1 MERNL
6 DKDMVV
12 TSQKD
17 AGNKLH
23 ESRPAL
29 SAVVGGNYEQETLC
43 WSELK
48 PCILVVDDEVM
59 VRKQLEWFYKQRGFR
74 VLTAPSA
81 EEALEFLGGG
91 EIDLV
96 VTDIRLPGMDGLQ
109 LIERMKE
116 ICPDVPVIA
125 ITGYGDMETAV
136 EVLKQGA
143 RDFIVKPFSALAIQQ
158 STVAALEK
166 MRVFMEIRHLRRSFN
181 DGGEF
186 GGMLS
191 KTAEMHRVFEII
203 RLVAPTDMTVL
214 VVGETGTGK
223 ELVANAI
230 HYHSPRRNGPF
241 ITINC
246 AGFPETLLESELFGY
261 ERGAFTG
268 AEHSRQGKVELAHG
282 GTLFLD
288 EIESISM
295 VMQGKLLRVLEDQKV
310 QRLGSSRSIQ
320 IDMRVITATNVP
332 LEDLVA
338 EGRMRS
344 DFYYR
349 INVVPIRLIPL
360 RERREDISLLVQDF
374 LHHHHVA
381 VQKGITGISQ
391 RAMNQIMQY
400 SWPGNIRE
408 LQNALER
415 AIVLTTGHVIEKVDD
430 LPKKASR
437 VQEGPIVAAPD
448 LSLSQWLQ
456 AQERQYLTQQLKAFG
471 GRVDLTAKACRI
483 GGRTLSRKIR
493 FYGLDKKTLRPE
505 SPPQKRPPDLSR
517 KLMNQHRI

>member
-1 MERNL
+1 MVAASKKEPGERL
-6 DKDMVV
+6 G
-12 TSQKD
+12 
-17 AGNKLH
+17 A
-23 ESRPAL
+23 SRSTPSGAE
-29 SAVVGGNYEQETLC
+29 GGKYEQGDPC
-43 WSELK
+43 WGDLK

-59 VRKQLEWFYKQRGFR
+59 VRKQLERLYVQGGFR

-81 EEALEFLGGG
+81 EEAWEYLGGG

-96 VTDIRLPGMDGLQ
+96 VTDIRLPGMDGVQ
-109 LIERMKE
+109 LIARMKE

-125 ITGYGDMETAV
+125 ITGYGDIDTAV

-143 RDFIVKPFSALAIQQ
+143 RDFIIKPFSAPAIQQ
-158 STVAALEK
+158 STRAALEK
-166 MRVFMEIRHLRRSFN
+166 MRVFMEIRHLRRSLNN

-186 GGMLS
+186 GGILS
-191 KTAEMHRVFEII
+191 KTVEMRRVFEII
-203 RLVAPTDMTVL
+203 RLVAPTDMTIL
-214 VVGETGTGK
+214 VEGETGTGK

-230 HYHSPRRNGPF
+230 HYHSPRRDGPF

-246 AGFPETLLESELFGY
+246 AGFPETLLESELFGH

-268 AEHSRQGKVELAHG
+268 AEQSRAGKVELAHG

-288 EIESISM
+288 EIESISA

-338 EGRMRS
+338 QGRMRS

-349 INVVPIRLIPL
+349 INVVPIYLIPL

-374 LHHHHVA
+374 LHHHPVA
-381 VQKGITGISQ
+381 VQKGITGICQ
-391 RAMNQIMQY
+391 GTMNQLMQY

-415 AIVLTTGHVIEKVDD
+415 AIALATDSVIENVN
-430 LPKKASR
+430 LPKRVSR
-437 VQEGPIVAAPD
+437 VQEGQNIATPD
-448 LSLSQWLQ
+448 LSLSQWLG
-456 AQERQYLTQQLKAFG
+456 AQEKQYLIQQLKAFG
-471 GRVDLTAKACRI
+471 GRVGLTAKACKI
-483 GGRTLSRKIR
+483 GERTLSRKIR
-493 FYGLDKKTLRPE
+493 FYGLDKKTLRQKAPDRGDLPVCVLPSNQPVIPE
-505 SPPQKRPPDLSR
+505 QTG
-517 KLMNQHRI
+517 N

>member
-1 MERNL
+1 M
-6 DKDMVV
+6 
-12 TSQKD
+12 
-17 AGNKLH
+17 
-23 ESRPAL
+23 
-29 SAVVGGNYEQETLC
+29 GGKNEQGDPC

-59 VRKQLEWFYKQRGFR
+59 VRKQLERLYMQDGFR
-74 VLTAPSA
+74 VSTAPSA
-81 EEALEFLGGG
+81 EEALEYLSGG

-96 VTDIRLPGMDGLQ
+96 VTDIRLPGMDGVQ
-109 LIERMKE
+109 LIARMKE

-125 ITGYGDMETAV
+125 ITGYRDIETAV

-143 RDFIVKPFSALAIQQ
+143 RDFIVKPFSAPAIQQ
-158 STVAALEK
+158 STWAALEK
-166 MRVFMEIRHLRRSFN
+166 MRVFMEIRHLRRSLN
-181 DGGEF
+181 DSGEF
-186 GGMLS
+186 GGILS

-214 VVGETGTGK
+214 VEGETGTGK

-230 HYHSPRRNGPF
+230 HYHSPRRDGPF

-246 AGFPETLLESELFGY
+246 AGFPESLLESELFGH

-268 AEHSRQGKVELAHG
+268 AEQSRAGKVELAHG

-288 EIESISM
+288 EIESIST

-332 LEDLVA
+332 LDDLVA
-338 EGRMRS
+338 QGRMRS

-349 INVVPIRLIPL
+349 INVVPIYLIPL

-374 LHHHHVA
+374 LHHHPVA
-381 VQKGITGISQ
+381 VQKGITGMSQ
-391 RAMNQIMQY
+391 KVMNQLMQY

-415 AIVLTTGHVIEKVDD
+415 AIALTTDRVIEKVN
-430 LPKKASR
+430 LPKSVSR
-437 VQEGPIVAAPD
+437 VHEDQNIATPD
-448 LSLSQWLQ
+448 FSLSQWLQ
-456 AQERQYLTQQLKAFG
+456 AQEKQYLTQRLKAFG
-471 GRVDLTAKACRI
+471 GRVDLTANACQI
-483 GGRTLSRKIR
+483 GERTLSRKIR
-493 FYGLDKKTLRPE
+493 FYGLDRKTLRQKAPE
-505 SPPQKRPPDLSR
+505 RGDLPVWVPPSKRPVNPEQTS
-517 KLMNQHRI
+517 H

>member
-1 MERNL
+1 
-6 DKDMVV
+6 MVV
-12 TSQKD
+12 TSNKD
-17 AGNKLH
+17 PGKRLD
-23 ESRPAL
+23 ESRSTL
-29 SAVVGGNYEQETLC
+29 SGGGKNEQGDPC

-48 PCILVVDDEVM
+48 PCILVVDDEAM
-59 VRKQLEWFYKQRGFR
+59 VRKQLERLYTQCGFK
-74 VLTAPSA
+74 VLTASSA
-81 EEALEFLGGG
+81 EEALEYLSGG

-96 VTDIRLPGMDGLQ
+96 VTDIRLPGMDGIQ
-109 LIERMKE
+109 LIARMKE

-125 ITGYGDMETAV
+125 ITGYRDIEIAV

-143 RDFIVKPFSALAIQQ
+143 RDFIVKPFSAPAIQQ
-158 STVAALEK
+158 STRAALEK
-166 MRVFMEIRHLRRSFN
+166 MRVFMEIRHLRRSLN
-181 DGGEF
+181 DEGEF
-186 GGMLS
+186 GGILS

-214 VVGETGTGK
+214 VEGETGTGK

-230 HYHSPRRNGPF
+230 HYHSPRRDGPF

-246 AGFPETLLESELFGY
+246 AGFPESLLESELFGH

-268 AEHSRQGKVELAHG
+268 AEQSRAGKVELAHG

-295 VMQGKLLRVLEDQKV
+295 VMQGKLLRVLEDKKV

-338 EGRMRS
+338 RGRMRS

-349 INVVPIRLIPL
+349 INVVPIYLVPL

-374 LHHHHVA
+374 LHHHPVA

-391 RAMNQIMQY
+391 KVMNQLMQY

-408 LQNALER
+408 LQNTLER
-415 AIVLTTGHVIEKVDD
+415 AMALATGHVIEKIS
-430 LPKKASR
+430 LPRGVSR
-437 VQEGPIVAAPD
+437 VQEDQNIATPD
-448 LSLSQWLQ
+448 ISFSQWLE
-456 AQERQYLTQQLKAFG
+456 AQEKQYLIQQLKAFG
-471 GRVDLTAKACRI
+471 GRVGLTAKACKI
-483 GGRTLSRKIR
+483 GERTLSRKIR
-493 FYGLDKKTLRPE
+493 FYGLDKKTLRQKAPDREELPDCVSPSKQPVIPE
-505 SPPQKRPPDLSR
+505 KSDLGD
-517 KLMNQHRI
+517 